1 MNPGEIGWWFFVLF
15 ILLILI
21 VVSIFGDLFFS
32 VFKRKNNIK
41 DYSNLI
47 KGHGGVLDRI
57 DSWVIV
63 FSVFFI
69 ITLMIAGISTLAS
82 GWRENNRIF
91 NIYYVG

>member
-1 MNPGEIGWWFFVLF
+1 M
-15 ILLILI
+15 LLILI

-57 DSWVIV
+57 DS
-63 FSVFFI
+63 
-69 ITLMIAGISTLAS
+69 
-82 GWRENNRIF
+82 
-91 NIYYVG
+91 